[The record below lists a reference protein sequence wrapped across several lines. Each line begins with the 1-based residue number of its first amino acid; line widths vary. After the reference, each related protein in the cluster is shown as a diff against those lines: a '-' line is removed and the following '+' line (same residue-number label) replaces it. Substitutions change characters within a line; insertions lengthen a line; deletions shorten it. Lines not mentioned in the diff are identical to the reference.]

1 MQDLR
6 QVRRLGNLKKEV
18 KIEKINKGRP
28 VAGLC
33 AKTAGEGFTGCCG
46 DVVEVEVVGGRART

>member
-6 QVRRLGNLKKEV
+6 QVRRLGNLQEIV
-18 KIEKINKGRP
+18 KSEKIGGQP

-33 AKTAGEGFTGCCG
+33 AKTAGEWFAGCCG
-46 DVVEVEVVGGRART
+46 DIVEVEVVRGRART